1 MKNSSD
7 KYKIQRMINL
17 LKFILTVDDEEIKRS
32 SIESIIESLEEI
44 INNN

>member
-44 INNN
+44 IK